1 MTASE
6 LKSLPVIGFLSIV
19 QSADTGYCGGYLLL
33 GGSARP
39 VEFHCTAPVRPS
51 RAQQIL
57 YGPTLW
63 EFLYGELIAKTLYDK
78 AKVEPLAMC
87 TDQVAALA
95 LRELIAAPVMWVDT
109 SEAET
114 GSRSGDHAGASL
126 AADDA
131 DSPTPGFRAPLSRF
145 SLGRFSVAVPNA
157 YESDRQRIVE
167 RMGAWA
173 ERFDLVE
180 PFTRVRAAVDE
191 VRQTFA
197 TSRVEQRD
205 AA

>member
-6 LKSLPVIGFLSIV
+6 LKSLPVIGFLSV
-19 QSADTGYCGGYLLL
+19 VHAADTGFCGGYLLV

-39 VEFHCTAPVRPS
+39 VEFHCTAPVRPN

-63 EFLYGELIAKTLYDK
+63 QYLYGELIGKTLYDK
-78 AKVEPLAMC
+78 AKIEPLAVC
-87 TDQVAALA
+87 TDQVAALS
-95 LRELIAAPVMWVDT
+95 LRELVAAPVMWVDT
-109 SEAET
+109 SEGQVNAQ
-114 GSRSGDHAGASL
+114 SGD
-126 AADDA
+126 DA
-131 DSPTPGFRAPLSRF
+131 QSATPGYSAPLSRF
-145 SLGRFSVAVPNA
+145 SLGRFSVAVA
-157 YESDRQRIVE
+157 ASHESDRQRIIE

-180 PFTRVRAAVDE
+180 PFTRVRAAVEE
-191 VRQTFA
+191 VRHTFA
-197 TSRVEQRD
+197 ASRVEQRD

>member
-6 LKSLPVIGFLSIV
+6 LKSLPVIGFLSV
-19 QSADTGYCGGYLLL
+19 VHAADTGFCGGYLLV

-63 EFLYGELIAKTLYDK
+63 EYLYGELIGKTLYDK
-78 AKVEPLAMC
+78 AKIEPLAVC
-87 TDQVAALA
+87 TDQAAALS
-95 LRELIAAPVMWVDT
+95 LRELVAAPVLWVDT
-109 SEAET
+109 SEPEGNA
-114 GSRSGDHAGASL
+114 SSGD
-126 AADDA
+126 DA
-131 DSPTPGFRAPLSRF
+131 EGPTPGFRAPLSRF
-145 SLGRFSVAVPNA
+145 SLGRFSVAVPA
-157 YESDRQRIVE
+157 AHDSDRQRIVE
-167 RMGAWA
+167 PVGAWA

-180 PFTRVRAAVDE
+180 PFTRVRAAVEE
-191 VRQTFA
+191 VRQSFA